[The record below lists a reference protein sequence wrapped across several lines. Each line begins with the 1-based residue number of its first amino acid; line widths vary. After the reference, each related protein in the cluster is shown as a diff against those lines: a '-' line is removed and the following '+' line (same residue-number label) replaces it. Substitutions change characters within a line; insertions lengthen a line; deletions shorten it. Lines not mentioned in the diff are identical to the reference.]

1 MEMRPAGDA
10 WAEERDRLYAVF
22 EATSDGIA
30 LFDLEGRLLL
40 ANLAFRKLFG
50 VIPEGLSRDDPTC
63 TLEFLKSRAKDA
75 GELERAFRGL
85 LLHPNTTERDTVELA
100 LPHPRS
106 LHRVRTPVFDERGKL
121 VGHVHTLRDVIK
133 EREVAQMKSEF
144 VSRASHELRTP
155 LTSIKGS
162 LQLLVEGARDLPP
175 FEQELLGVCLR
186 NTDRLIHLVNAILD
200 LSKIEAGKLKLK
212 LADQVVTLLIETAVA
227 GVMAQAKERRIT
239 IEVHVP
245 TDLSQVRVDRAR
257 VVQVLTNLLDNAIK
271 FSGPGERIRVS
282 ARRPRRPEPG
292 MGSAPEGVPPLVP
305 RPSPPDDFLEI
316 SVTDQGRGIAPHDLD
331 KLFLSFQKL
340 DGLATSDTPGTG
352 LGLAICKGIVEQ
364 HGGKIWASSE
374 GLGQGTTVTFLLPLL
389 GPPRPRIMV
398 ADDEPRFVRLLT
410 NILEPAEFSVTSAPD
425 GENTLRMVEQ
435 AVPDL
440 LILDL
445 LLPGMDGWE
454 VLKTLRARASTRRLP
469 ILVVTALG
477 ADDAERTLALGADE
491 YLSKPISP
499 SVLIDTVSRLIAD
512 AERRRGETEE
522 GKVVDGF
529 AATGAL
535 PIAEAERVRPRV
547 LIVEDNPVNLELMV
561 DLLSSR
567 GYEVHMC
574 GDGREVM
581 RLAKAHHP
589 DLILL
594 DINLPN
600 IDGLTVARMLRED
613 PETQAIAILAVSAYS
628 MVGDKERMLEV
639 GCDGFIPKPIDIGTF
654 FATVSTF
661 LDRGKAG
668 RTSPDS

>member
-1 MEMRPAGDA
+1 VEMMPAGDA
-10 WAEERDRLYAVF
+10 WAKERNRLYAVF

-50 VIPEGLSRDDPTC
+50 LVPEGLSRDDPVR
-63 TLEFLKSRAKDA
+63 TLEFLTSRAKDA
-75 GELERAFRGL
+75 VEFERAFRGL

-100 LPHPRS
+100 LPHPRT
-106 LHRVRTPVFDERGKL
+106 LLRARTLVLDERGTL
-121 VGHVHTLRDVIK
+121 VGHVHTLRDVTK
-133 EREVAQMKSEF
+133 EREVAQTKSEI

-162 LQLLVEGARDLPP
+162 LQLLIEGARDLPS
-175 FEQELLGVCLR
+175 FEQELLSICLR
-186 NTDRLIHLVNAILD
+186 NTDRLIRLVNDVLD
-200 LSKIEAGKLKLK
+200 LSKIDAGKLKLK
-212 LADQVVTLLIETAVA
+212 LADQTVTDLIELAVA
-227 GVMAQAKERRIT
+227 GVKAQAEERQCAL
-239 IEVHVP
+239 EVHVP
-245 TDLSQVRVDRAR
+245 PDLPQVRADQDR
-257 VVQVLTNLLDNAIK
+257 VVQVLTNLLGNAIK
-271 FSGPGERIRVS
+271 FSSPGGRARVT
-282 ARRPRRPEPG
+282 ARRPRCPEPG
-292 MGSAPEGVPPLVP
+292 TGSVTEVVPPLAP
-305 RPSPPDDFLEI
+305 LASPPDDFLEI
-316 SVTDQGRGIAPHDLD
+316 SVTDQGRGIAPHDID
-331 KLFLSFQKL
+331 KLFLSFQQL
-340 DGLATSDTPGTG
+340 DGSATSDTPGTG

-410 NILEPAEFSVTSAPD
+410 NILESAEFSVISAPD
-425 GENTLRMVEQ
+425 GEITLQMVKQ

-445 LLPGMDGWE
+445 LLPGTDGWE
-454 VLKTLRARASTRRLP
+454 VLKTLRARASTRHLP

-477 ADDAERTLALGADE
+477 AADAERTLALGADE

-499 SVLIDTVSRLIAD
+499 SVLIDTVNRLIGD
-512 AERRRGETEE
+512 AERRRREATEA
-522 GKVVDGF
+522 F
-529 AATGAL
+529 ADTGAG
-535 PIAEAERVRPRV
+535 PISDAAAGRPRI
-547 LIVEDNPVNLELMV
+547 LIVEDNPVNLELMT
-561 DLLSSR
+561 DLLLPH
-567 GYEVHMC
+567 GFEVHSC

-589 DLILL
+589 HLILL

-600 IDGLTVARMLRED
+600 IDGLTLARMLRED
-613 PETQAIAILAVSAYS
+613 PETRAMAILAISAYG
-628 MVGDKERMLEV
+628 MAGDKERILQA
-639 GCDGFIPKPIDIGTF
+639 GCDEFIPKPIDIGTF
-654 FATVSTF
+654 FQTVSTF

>member
-1 MEMRPAGDA
+1 MGAGHQQIDHTA
-10 WAEERDRLYAVF
+10 D
-22 EATSDGIA
+22 
-30 LFDLEGRLLL
+30 
-40 ANLAFRKLFG
+40 
-50 VIPEGLSRDDPTC
+50 
-63 TLEFLKSRAKDA
+63 
-75 GELERAFRGL
+75 
-85 LLHPNTTERDTVELA
+85 LA
-100 LPHPRS
+100 LE
-106 LHRVRTPVFDERGKL
+106 LWAD
-121 VGHVHTLRDVIK
+121 
-133 EREVAQMKSEF
+133 SE
-144 VSRASHELRTP
+144 EE
-155 LTSIKGS
+155 
-162 LQLLVEGARDLPP
+162 LLVEGARDLPP

-186 NTDRLIHLVNAILD
+186 NTDRLIHLVNDILD

-212 LADQVVTLLIETAVA
+212 LADHVVTPLIETAVA

-410 NILEPAEFSVTSAPD
+410 NILEPADFSIASAPN
-425 GENTLRMVEQ
+425 GEVTLRMIEQ

-499 SVLIDTVSRLIAD
+499 SVLIDTVNRLIGD
-512 AERRRGETEE
+512 AERRRREATEA
-522 GKVVDGF
+522 F
-529 AATGAL
+529 ADTGAGRSS
-535 PIAEAERVRPRV
+535 EADTGRPRI
-547 LIVEDNPVNLELMV
+547 LIVEDNPVNLELMA
-561 DLLSSR
+561 DLLLPH
-567 GYEVHMC
+567 GFEVHSC
-574 GDGREVM
+574 GDGREVL

-589 DLILL
+589 HLILL

-600 IDGLTVARMLRED
+600 IDGLTLARMLRED
-613 PETQAIAILAVSAYS
+613 PETRAMAILAISAYD
-628 MVGDKERMLEV
+628 MAGDKERILQA
-639 GCDGFIPKPIDIGTF
+639 GCDEFIPKPIDIGTF
-654 FATVSTF
+654 FETVSAI
-661 LDRGKAG
+661 LDRGKAQEVPRG
-668 RTSPDS
+668 GADRTSPES